1 MDNNRDTR
9 GHGTNTGS
17 SSRQTRRRRKRT
29 PFQRFMHRNIGRIL
43 VFSLIAFGA
52 VAGTMATYGIMH
64 WKNTHDQRDYG
75 RELAYAE
82 YVVQSGDTMWSIA
95 ADMAALNPEFQDM
108 RQYLYLLQK
117 TNGNYGDMLLSGS
130 TVLIPYYRSETGRD
144 FVSIYERYGIVM
156 DLENK

>member
-1 MDNNRDTR
+1 MDNNMDTR
-9 GHGTNTGS
+9 RNGTGTSGS
-17 SSRQTRRRRKRT
+17 RSRTHSRRRLT
-29 PFQRFMHRNIGRIL
+29 PFQRFMRRNIGRIL

-52 VAGTMATYGIMH
+52 AAGALATYGVMR
-64 WKNTHDQRDYG
+64 WKNTHDRRDYG

-82 YVVQSGDTMWSIA
+82 YTVQSGDTMWSIA

-130 TVLIPYYRSETGRD
+130 TMLIPYYRSETGRD
-144 FVSIYERYGIVM
+144 FISIYERYGIVM
-156 DLENK
+156 DLEEQ